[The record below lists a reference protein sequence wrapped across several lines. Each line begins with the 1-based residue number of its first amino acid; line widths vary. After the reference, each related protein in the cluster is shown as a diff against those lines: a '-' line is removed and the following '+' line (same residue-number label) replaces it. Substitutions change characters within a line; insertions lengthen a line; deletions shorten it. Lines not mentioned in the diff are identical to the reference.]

1 MIINDKHN
9 RNNPLYSEDLQ
20 SLVDVLLEKDQ
31 DARPSINDL
40 LELTFVKS
48 HVKKYSPSNKFIKN
62 KHFLYTNNLH
72 IEIEDQTPNSST
84 ISKFNSKNFN
94 NDTNSE
100 IDKKELEILKKNLIS
115 SPISNFSKGKSEGM
129 NNTLNKNRRISVMVA
144 SSSKIVNSI
153 QGFGSSANMPLYDKL
168 YRSNVRP
175 KSNICINNLNS
186 NISSYEGEINLNNDN
201 CSIYKNSKNQFKSSS
216 QNRIKTTHSY
226 YNLTKSGMNNNIQ
239 KIDIDLISCHSPDS
253 RKIDNE
259 SVEKFDIS
267 IINMGFIKDNSS
279 YEKKVKLRQKYKE
292 EISLNENVM
301 KKISSHE
308 CQEISPIPSYQN
320 KYSLLQP
327 LSDKIGND
335 KLNQMLEAIDKS
347 ESPFEFINN
356 VDLVTSF
363 CGTENKDFTIDILKS
378 LITSI
383 KTPSNGSTSTQYS
396 FH

>member
-1 MIINDKHN
+1 
-9 RNNPLYSEDLQ
+9 
-20 SLVDVLLEKDQ
+20 
-31 DARPSINDL
+31 
-40 LELTFVKS
+40 
-48 HVKKYSPSNKFIKN
+48 
-62 KHFLYTNNLH
+62 
-72 IEIEDQTPNSST
+72 
-84 ISKFNSKNFN
+84 
-94 NDTNSE
+94 
-100 IDKKELEILKKNLIS
+100 
-115 SPISNFSKGKSEGM
+115 
-129 NNTLNKNRRISVMVA
+129 
-144 SSSKIVNSI
+144 
-153 QGFGSSANMPLYDKL
+153 
-168 YRSNVRP
+168 
-175 KSNICINNLNS
+175 
-186 NISSYEGEINLNNDN
+186 
-201 CSIYKNSKNQFKSSS
+201 
-216 QNRIKTTHSY
+216 
-226 YNLTKSGMNNNIQ
+226 
-239 KIDIDLISCHSPDS
+239 
-253 RKIDNE
+253 
-259 SVEKFDIS
+259 
-267 IINMGFIKDNSS
+267 MGFIKDNSS

-335 KLNQMLEAIDKS
+335 KLNQILEAIDKS